1 MTVTTIKESNK
12 SLVDVSIINPDW
24 LDEIEHS
31 FHPSPSIDNLET
43 IDFYDHHSIIQS
55 YLEPDCIQQQQLPPL
70 SLPPSLPQKSKFSQM
85 KSRMKRVFG
94 FSGVNS
100 NNKSLPVFSTPSTTS
115 TATNEIWAPSIDSI
129 CSSTTTAAA
138 TFQDTASTCSTKNY
152 NRHSC
157 GFSAASFKQN
167 KPRATTI
174 ITPPVVLAEVKEPLP
189 RPVKSILKKHRKH
202 QQQLQQPPPL
212 ILPRRRH
219 SGGLEQRRKQQRW
232 SMAPSKRLSVVTMLK
247 RKKSS
252 RREQEEGYNT
262 TTVKFNKCV
271 NVHETWSKS
280 EYDRSSDPDAVCT
293 RLTANIAQQIKQEL
307 NHFKLHEMSVHDSSR
322 IHTHFFL

>member
-1 MTVTTIKESNK
+1 MTVTTVKDSNK
-12 SLVDVSIINPDW
+12 SLVDISIINPDW

-31 FHPSPSIDNLET
+31 FHPNPSINNLET

-55 YLEPDCIQQQQLPPL
+55 YLEPNCIQQQQLPPL
-70 SLPPSLPQKSKFSQM
+70 SLPPSLTQKSKFSQM
-85 KSRMKRVFG
+85 KSRVKRVFG
-94 FSGVNS
+94 LSGVNS
-100 NNKSLPVFSTPSTTS
+100 SNKSLPVLSTPSSIS
-115 TATNEIWAPSIDSI
+115 TATNERWAPSIDSSV

-138 TFQDTASTCSTKNY
+138 TFQDTASICSTKKY

-167 KPRATTI
+167 KPQASTAIAT
-174 ITPPVVLAEVKEPLP
+174 PVVEVKEPP
-189 RPVKSILKKHRKH
+189 PHPVKSILKKQRKQH
-202 QQQLQQPPPL
+202 QQSQQPPPL
-212 ILPRRRH
+212 VLPRRRH

-232 SMAPSKRLSVVTMLK
+232 SMVPSKRLSVVTMLK
-247 RKKSS
+247 RKKSA
-252 RREQEEGYNT
+252 RKEQEESYNT
-262 TTVKFNKCV
+262 TAVKFNKCV
-271 NVHETWSKS
+271 NVHETWSKG